1 LGPGLTSHA
10 QNPPLYLHVTSTTKE
25 GLDKAVA
32 KIEEM
37 MKQELPQL
45 VDERRFRRRDQEQAP
60 VERDEFG
67 RVRGFAS
74 SFCQDLSNMKTA
86 QMARGEDPDCP

>member
-1 LGPGLTSHA
+1 M
-10 QNPPLYLHVTSTTKE
+10 YLHVTSTTKE
-25 GLDKAVA
+25 GLDMAVA

-45 VDERRFRRRDQEQAP
+45 VDERRFRRRDQEQQPQPP

-67 RVRGFAS
+67 RVRDS
-74 SFCQDLSNMKTA
+74 TVVSLLRTV
-86 QMARGEDPDCP
+86 